1 MRVNLDT
8 LEQNEEEFEII
19 YNILTEVQH
28 FIFLK
33 FLRQYYVLN
42 IANEVKLNTFGG
54 LQMNIILPRGTLIRM
69 PPKMSARW
77 KNYLTFQK

>member
-1 MRVNLDT
+1 MDS

-28 FIFLK
+28 FIFLR
-33 FLRQYYVLN
+33 FLLRQYYVLN

-54 LQMNIILPRGTLIRM
+54 LKTNKILPRGTLIRM